1 MENTMKGAWMRKLL
15 HTASILAILGKSLSH
30 ICLPP
35 VYPEAFILS
44 WFTVTSVSRK
54 TVPTVSKYNS

>member
-30 ICLPP
+30 TCLPP
-35 VYPEAFILS
+35 VYPEAYHALL
-44 WFTVTSVSRK
+44 VHCD
-54 TVPTVSKYNS
+54 